1 MNEKITFKLSCT
13 AKHCLKNWLCVLG
26 IPILCITDLYALIM
40 KISIALKN
48 YLSII
53 GSICYSVEKLKTLI
67 IYLIKVIHSLTFK
80 RATRNNIFYFYFD
93 LLCTVKGIKLMCHSS
108 HIDVIYTSKMPLYEL
123 SAPILP
129 LWPWL
134 KL

>member
-1 MNEKITFKLSCT
+1 MWACEYLTIQQVGFVSEF
-13 AKHCLKNWLCVLG
+13 H
-26 IPILCITDLYALIM
+26 LYFPD
-40 KISIALKN
+40 SPDFPD
-48 YLSII
+48 S
-53 GSICYSVEKLKTLI
+53 SVEKLKTLI

-80 RATRNNIFYFYFD
+80 RVTRNNIFYFYFD

-134 KL
+134 KLWEISRTSCRNVPGQWTSFRDVLTS